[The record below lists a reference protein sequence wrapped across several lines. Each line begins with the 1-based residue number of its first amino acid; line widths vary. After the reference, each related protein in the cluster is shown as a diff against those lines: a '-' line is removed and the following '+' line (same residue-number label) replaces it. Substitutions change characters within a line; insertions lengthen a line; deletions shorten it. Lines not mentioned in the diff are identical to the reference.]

1 MKIVFVILVLVPLN
15 ICFVGGRH
23 GIAHAQTAANAKT
36 TRQVLFDF
44 RVDRNTPPLKI
55 PAATERSVLTKLFRR
70 YLTDPDKCNQNFQG
84 GGDDPLRAARNA
96 GQIVPTIVD
105 MATGSFTAAGQSQTI
120 YVIAVN
126 ECNASHAENY
136 GTKRAAIYSGQQL
149 IANVD
154 VDFKNTIVRKTD
166 LNGDGVDELLMT
178 AGDMHQGV
186 VDEVA
191 ALVEFQN
198 GKFRVIEDIGP
209 VLEDACPSGM
219 QGSSTTAAVVSMLG
233 ATPGKMP
240 KLRVDNYEARCTKTR
255 RWRLV
260 KK

>member
-1 MKIVFVILVLVPLN
+1 MKILLLILLILTCGV
-15 ICFVGGRH
+15 
-23 GIAHAQTAANAKT
+23 AETAAQTPKAPP
-36 TRQVLFDF
+36 RQVLFDF
-44 RVDRNTPPLKI
+44 RADRNTPPLKI
-55 PAATERSVLTKLFRR
+55 PVATEKSVLAKLFRR
-70 YLTDPDKCNQNFQG
+70 YLTTPDKCNQNFEG
-84 GGDDPLRAARNA
+84 GGDDPLKTARNA

-105 MATGSFTAAGQSQTI
+105 RATGSFTAAGQTQTL

-136 GTKRAAIYSGQQL
+136 GTKRAVIFAGQQL

-154 VDFKNTIVRKTD
+154 VDFKNTILRKTD
-166 LNGDGVDELLMT
+166 LNGDGIDELLMT

-191 ALVEFQN
+191 ALVEFPN
-198 GKFRVIEDIGP
+198 GKLRVIEDIGP
-209 VLEDACPSGM
+209 VLEDGCPSGM
-219 QGSSTTAAVVSMLG
+219 QGSSTTAAVISLSA

-240 KLRVDNYEARCTKTR
+240 KLYVENYEARCTKTR